1 MKSILATLKNS
12 KGIVMLVAIMILLA
26 VFAIGLSMVVSAG
39 MSSTIAKN
47 YKNKLLSFYASD
59 GQMTVLAQ
67 VAVDSTYWNWVS
79 GGGGG
84 GGSAPPTVFY
94 LGQTTTGLPSSPAT
108 MKGNLAAPPPAPNN
122 GWSPTVT
129 LSSSANVYHWYSN
142 ALTGTY
148 AAGNWTD
155 TTITGAATGSYTIAL
170 YATNNDGTNPVQIG
184 GTVTVSNHTGGGNNI
199 NVATITSSSPTV
211 LSNQRLRFT
220 VSWVSGSVTM
230 AYATSGFND
239 QHGPTLGTPASSGTS
254 LVDTG
259 AGTASFSKYKVAWYL
274 KVLEANKVNLQTRAY
289 DSLTKWGVVFETPL
303 KQYIERQGGV
313 YVNPYGDTA
322 LVPVTFYDFRS
333 NRTNPEFEQPNDGW
347 RSKRMVQD
355 TLDTERKP
363 ILGSNMHLN
372 RYIQKWFRPWLPG
385 DSTIPIYQNTTLSYN
400 TKNHSYL
407 SRWKIPHLGTDG
419 YQGCTPFTGKVD
431 SSWGFCYCG
440 GSCGN
445 NCSTWGEYCSNCST
459 GVFIDTCLNRW
470 DSAFYNVVIKD
481 TLKFHL
487 KDQATGTYEFATDS
501 FFRLDNKGLGK
512 EWNWWKGLDHNGCSP
527 APCYDDHNYS
537 FTMEIKR
544 TFTKVPNLKFN
555 FTGDDD
561 VWLFLNNRLAMDIGG
576 CHQKVSD
583 SAIVDNITPALTNGT
598 VYNFD
603 FFYCERHS
611 ANSDIK
617 ITTNMLV
624 YKPVTTKQRHWK
636 REYGRLD

>member
-67 VAVDSTYWNWVS
+67 AAVDSTYWHWLSASATTNYKIRANRDSKYIVLNSQLLDATGADSAHGATFQKVASGSHSKLKEVS
-79 GGGGG
+79 TGMFVAFNGTQQLIANADLAGAMEFDFPACEHTVGDGGVGIRAVNDPDADKF
-84 GGSAPPTVFY
+84 SAAETI
-94 LGQTTTGLPSSPAT
+94 LKSRTNSCNTTDANAWERYFFVGVPSS
-108 MKGNLAAPPPAPNN
+108 
-122 GWSPTVT
+122 
-129 LSSSANVYHWYSN
+129 
-142 ALTGTY
+142 
-148 AAGNWTD
+148 
-155 TTITGAATGSYTIAL
+155 
-170 YATNNDGTNPVQIG
+170 
-184 GTVTVSNHTGGGNNI
+184 
-199 NVATITSSSPTV
+199 
-211 LSNQRLRFT
+211 
-220 VSWVSGSVTM
+220 
-230 AYATSGFND
+230 
-239 QHGPTLGTPASSGTS
+239 
-254 LVDTG
+254 VDTG
-259 AGTASFSKYKVAWYL
+259 AGTVSYSKYKVAWYL
-274 KVLEANKVNLQTRAY
+274 KVLGSNKVNLQTRAY